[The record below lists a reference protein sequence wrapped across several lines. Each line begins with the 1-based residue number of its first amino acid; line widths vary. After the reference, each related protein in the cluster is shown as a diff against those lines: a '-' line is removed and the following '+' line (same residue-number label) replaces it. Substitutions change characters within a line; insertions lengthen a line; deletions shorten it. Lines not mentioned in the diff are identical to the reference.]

1 MKLLDTHV
9 MLAVLGQVDL
19 SLPENILHELSSPQ
33 DSFVSV
39 VSIWEVAI
47 KHRIGKLKISIPLNL
62 LPIVIADQNIGILP
76 ITTEH
81 ALSSIQPE
89 IITKDPFDRL
99 LLGICAAEGM
109 KLLTMDHA
117 MVDHPLAWR

>member
-1 MKLLDTHV
+1 MKLLDTHI

-19 SLPENILHELSSPQ
+19 SLPERILRELQGPQ
-33 DSFVSV
+33 DCWVSV

-47 KHRIGKLKISIPLNL
+47 KCRIGKLKLSVPLNL
-62 LPIVIADQNIGILP
+62 LPVVISDQNIGVLP
-76 ITTEH
+76 ITTDH

-89 IITKDPFDRL
+89 ITTKDPFDRL
-99 LLGICAAEGM
+99 LLAVCAVEGI
-109 KLLTMDHA
+109 KLLTIDRA